1 MAKKPLLQ
9 AKITKR
15 GILMATVITVIAIGV
30 PLLAG
35 FITRPPSLIWSK
47 DAQVEYSFSVNYTD
61 TSTTFYSNSTN
72 ATDYTFTVTYANYSA
87 GIVNASWN
95 ARPYGERFYL
105 VYRNLS
111 TLANYTS
118 GMPATGTS
126 NIEGKTV
133 TWLNK
138 TDILGSIALNT
149 TYMKS
154 FIKPGHHYYYLI
166 DNNTG
171 MVVQIGD
178 MNNGQT
184 VMKLAEW
191 PDQYIF
197 NWKYFFA
204 GLVLVGGVI
213 LFFSLFSYGTR
224 ELKVAPHDRL
234 QDRANNY
241 LSAFLFAGIL
251 TAVIIF
257 IGTIVLQAISINWLY
272 GLNSSVTI
280 SKSTPKALG
289 SNWQVDS
296 ALLQALEWPTLIP
309 VLIVIIGVFASIY
322 PFFDFLHL
330 PKRGADKPME
340 IHQALDSHVT
350 GRIKFRLNYFFVAG
364 ILAVVYILPTYVIYD
379 FLAPKLLM
387 TQSDPTIV
395 PILVIISW
403 FAVPALMFLNYYAS
417 IGVSSMF
424 WTGYTKGFK
433 AKDKV
438 ENTFN
443 SIIFIIAVI
452 LVISAT
458 YNFVNVFVEMAT
470 GKLTS
475 IISLNPSGGSRFFT
489 TLVEFFITYNFLDFQ
504 RPKDLWNFQ
513 QFFSV
518 IPFDLLLFFI
528 SVCAVG
534 LYGFYS
540 KFLSKEPL
548 NRPVLM
554 TFACYIVAAV
564 GLEVFVNVIL
574 RLPNAFA
581 NSVFAPIFTNQG
593 NLPYGSTAYNDAYFS
608 SFDTIRLLFFIPY
621 LADKTFMFIF
631 LVYNLLINKRLREN
645 VRERI
650 LAIAVQRERIDI
662 LSKFTASK
670 DLRTQRIVL
679 ENVLRIVKK
688 NPNESGKIA
697 KMVKGVIISE
707 DQTLNALANKVFY
720 FLSTVLPIQD
730 LEPAVLAAITSGPA
744 FVRDA
749 IGENLVK
756 IGKDDPAKLTRLYAD
771 IVTSELPDAT
781 LEFLAVT
788 LEQLR
793 VIRPDAPSIVLT
805 PFLDLGSDTPRGGGL
820 KILKLFN
827 ILNLRDKRGDLIPKL
842 TRIITDKSE
851 SQAQDAIE
859 LLGTLGAS
867 DPDKMSEIL
876 ARLEE
881 LHEKASAPVKKRII
895 RAEVSFM
902 IAAPDRAG
910 EIFPKLF
917 AFLGDISP
925 EVRGEVNSGLGQMS
939 TIFKKGENFLSIRK
953 IITKQLKDFDEDV
966 RAGGVKALAE
976 VGKANPKLLKE
987 PEFREMLETIINES
1001 SDVVRETAV
1010 DLFTQFSK
1018 AAPSMDIF
1026 LLPLRILE
1034 DPQDSAKKAHPTAL
1048 RILNKVIG
1056 TFPKDAGIDLVLNP
1070 ILAYDRKDGKNR
1082 VEIAGILQ
1090 GVARTRP
1097 ETSERI
1103 YPVLQELAKDAN
1115 EVVAGFAIKG
1125 LTEIALAKIANPG
1138 LQFSVSVDVLVDNL
1152 LGQCKD
1158 RRAEALN
1165 AAIQSGIKLY
1175 GANKTFHSKVY
1186 PVFMELVRTSQQT
1199 ILPQVVPVL
1208 TSIVCENKTDYAGK
1222 KVAKELLPALLE
1234 VMKKAPEEIKNIL
1247 TAAVDTIV
1255 ASFSETAKEVS
1266 LVLITAAN
1274 LEKTKEARIM
1284 AISALGKFPGATE
1297 EPDISF
1303 AMVTNTS
1310 IIRSRQFRHA
1320 AMEAIRDLI
1329 AALPPRDK
1337 LSSNQKRCLEILTRP
1352 MLRWNGFFYIRDIE
1366 IEVRKAYAEVLAT
1379 IGTNQQHFA
1388 KKALPLLSIL
1398 AKDMDASV
1406 SLYAAQEFFN
1416 IMRQHPETMDVAV
1429 HEFPTIVYS
1438 PHDATR
1444 KLLFDEILALLGKG
1458 GKLAQVMP
1466 PLIVLAGDENKTI
1479 RRNASQEFQA
1489 MVNKNPAETA
1499 FFTKNLLILARDPH
1513 AQMREGA
1520 AREITT
1526 FVSNHPSEKKTL
1538 DVLLQAFLGLA
1549 RDPVKSVRTAVA
1561 LRLPEVAK
1569 ITSPDQVN
1577 VIFQTL
1583 FRLIREDERT
1593 TKNSVVEGFRIITS
1607 KYPER
1612 NPEVI
1617 PDLKQVNAK
1626 ENLAALDDLIKE
1638 ITGKE
1643 MVQPEDVI
1651 KSIIDKVQTWWKSRG
1666 KKKTPKASK
1675 KPVEGPETPAVKPAK
1690 PAEGPKKTPETPA
1703 KPVEGPAKPVEPP
1716 AKSVEGPSKPADIPP
1731 KAGWTTA
1738 KPASDASKKE
1748 EPKKDEK
1755 QGK

>member
-1 MAKKPLLQ
+1 M
-9 AKITKR
+9 
-15 GILMATVITVIAIGV
+15 
-30 PLLAG
+30 
-35 FITRPPSLIWSK
+35 WSNG
-47 DAQVEYSFSVNYTD
+47 AQVEYSFSVNYTD
-61 TSTTFYSNSTN
+61 NSTQFYSNSIN
-72 ATDYTFTVTYANYSA
+72 ATDYTFTVTYANQST

-95 ARPYGERFYL
+95 ARPYDERFYL
-105 VYRNLS
+105 IFTAGNLTAFS
-111 TLANYTS
+111 SNHSNDGAIPS
-118 GMPATGTS
+118 GTS
-126 NIEGKTV
+126 EFGGKTI
-133 TWLNK
+133 TYLNK
-138 TDILGSIALNT
+138 TNILGAAALNT

-154 FIKPGHHYYYLI
+154 FIQPGHHYYYLI

-178 MNNGQT
+178 VKNGQT

-204 GLVLVGGVI
+204 VLVLVGGVI

-241 LSAFLFAGIL
+241 LSAFLFAGVL

-280 SKSTPKALG
+280 GKGSTQALG
-289 SNWQVDS
+289 SNWQVDT
-296 ALLQALEWPTLIP
+296 AILQALEWPTLIP
-309 VLIVIIGVFASIY
+309 ILVVIIGVFASIY

-340 IHQALDSHVT
+340 IHQALDSHLIS
-350 GRIKFRLNYFFVAG
+350 RIKFPLNYFLVAG
-364 ILAVVYILPTYVIYD
+364 LLAVVYILPTYLIYNN
-379 FLAPKLLM
+379 FTSNLLQ
-387 TQSDPTIV
+387 TQSDPSLV
-395 PILVIISW
+395 PILIIIAW
-403 FAVPALMFLNYYAS
+403 FAVPALMFLDYYAS

-443 SIIFIIAVI
+443 AIIFIVAVI
-452 LVISAT
+452 LVISTT
-458 YNFVNVFVEMAT
+458 YNFVNVFVEMASGT
-470 GKLTS
+470 LTT
-475 IISLNPSGGSRFFT
+475 IIPQTTSGGSKFFT
-489 TLVEFFITYNFLDFQ
+489 TLIEFFITYNFLDFQ

-564 GLEVFVNVIL
+564 GLEVFVNVML
-574 RLPNAFA
+574 RLPNAF
-581 NSVFAPIFTNQG
+581 SDGIFAPQFTNPNG
-593 NLPYGSTAYNDAYFS
+593 YIYGSTNYNNDYFN
-608 SFDTIRLLFFIPY
+608 SFFTIRSLFFIPY
-621 LADKTFMFIF
+621 FLDKVFMFAF

-645 VRERI
+645 VKERI

-670 DLRTQRIVL
+670 DLPTQRIVL
-679 ENVLRIVKK
+679 ENVLRILKK
-688 NPNESGKIA
+688 NPGESGKIA
-697 KMVKGVIISE
+697 KMVKGVITSE
-707 DQTLNALANKVFY
+707 DSTLNALANKVFY

-730 LEPAVLAAITSGPA
+730 LEPAILAAITSETA

-749 IGENLVK
+749 FGENLVK
-756 IGKDDPAKLTRLYAD
+756 IGKDDPAKISRIYAD

-781 LEFLAVT
+781 LEFLAAT

-793 VIRPDAPSIVLT
+793 TIHPEVPASVLM
-805 PFLDLGSDTPRGGGL
+805 PFLDLGADTPRGGGL
-820 KILKLFN
+820 KILKQFN

-851 SQAQDAIE
+851 SQAEDAIE

-876 ARLEE
+876 TRLEE
-881 LHEKASAPVKKRII
+881 LHEKGSAPVKKRII
-895 RAEVSFM
+895 RAEVAFI

-917 AFLGDISP
+917 AFLADISP
-925 EVRGEVNSGLGQMS
+925 EVRGEVSAGMGQVGK
-939 TIFKKGENFLSIRK
+939 IFKKGENFISIRK

-1010 DLFTQFSK
+1010 DLFTEFSK

-1034 DPQDSAKKAHPTAL
+1034 DPQESAKKAHPTAL
-1048 RILNKVIG
+1048 RILNRVIS

-1070 ILAYDRKDGKNR
+1070 LLAHDRKDEKNR
-1082 VEIAGILQ
+1082 REIAGILQ

-1103 YPVLQELAKDAN
+1103 YPILQELAKDTS
-1115 EVVAGFAIKG
+1115 EIVAGAAIRG
-1125 LTEIALAKIANPG
+1125 ITEIALAKIANPG
-1138 LQFSVSVDVLVDNL
+1138 LQFSVAVDVLVDL
-1152 LGQCKD
+1152 VLSQCKD
-1158 RRAEALN
+1158 RQAEALIAVIESAKKIYN
-1165 AAIQSGIKLY
+1165 
-1175 GANKTFHSKVY
+1175 ANKAFHSKIY
-1186 PVFMELVRTSQQT
+1186 TTFLDLVRKSKLS
-1199 ILPQVVPVL
+1199 ILPQVIPVI
-1208 TSIVCENKTDYAGK
+1208 TSIVCENNTDYAGK
-1222 KVAKELLPALLE
+1222 KVAIELLPALLE
-1234 VMKKAPEEIKNIL
+1234 VMKKASPEVKNIL
-1247 TAAVDTIV
+1247 TTSIDTIV

-1274 LEKTKEARIM
+1274 FEKTKEARIM

-1297 EPDISF
+1297 EPDISL
-1303 AMVTNTS
+1303 ALVANTS
-1310 IIRSRQFRHA
+1310 IIRSRQFRYA

-1329 AALPPRDK
+1329 AALPPYDK
-1337 LSSNQKRCLEILTRP
+1337 LSSKQKHCLEILTRP
-1352 MLRWNGFFYIRDIE
+1352 MIRWRGSFYIRDITT
-1366 IEVRKAYAEVLAT
+1366 EVRKAYAEVLAT
-1379 IGTNQQHFA
+1379 LGENQLPFA
-1388 KKALPLLSIL
+1388 KKVLPRLSTL
-1398 AKDMDASV
+1398 TQDKDAGV
-1406 SLYAAQEFFN
+1406 SIYAAQEFFN
-1416 IMRQHPETMDVAV
+1416 ILHQHPETIDVAV
-1429 HEFPTIVYS
+1429 KEFPNIGYS
-1438 PHDATR
+1438 PYEVTR
-1444 KLLFDEILALLGKG
+1444 KLLFDEILSLMGKG
-1458 GKLAQVMP
+1458 CKLAQAMP
-1466 PLIVLAGDENKTI
+1466 PLIVLAGDENKTL

-1489 MVNKNPAETA
+1489 MVNKNPAEIK

-1526 FVSNHPSEKKTL
+1526 FIANHPSEKKTL
-1538 DVLLQAFLGLA
+1538 DILLQAFLGLA
-1549 RDPVKSVRTAVA
+1549 RDPVKAVRSAVA
-1561 LRLPEVAK
+1561 LRLPDVAK
-1569 ITSPDQVN
+1569 ITTSDQLN

-1593 TKNSVVEGFRIITS
+1593 TKNSVVDAFRVITS

-1612 NPEVI
+1612 NSEIV
-1617 PDLKQVNAK
+1617 PDLKQVNRK
-1626 ENLAALDDLIKE
+1626 ENLAALDDLLKE

-1643 MVQPEDVI
+1643 MVQPEDII

-1666 KKKTPKASK
+1666 KKSGKAPK
-1675 KPVEGPETPAVKPAK
+1675 KPAESPAKQVGKPAKPVKSLTKPAQESAK
-1690 PAEGPKKTPETPA
+1690 PAEGPAKPAENPA
-1703 KPVEGPAKPVEPP
+1703 KPAASQGKPAEGP
-1716 AKSVEGPSKPADIPP
+1716 I
-1731 KAGWTTA
+1731 
-1738 KPASDASKKE
+1738 KKE
-1748 EPKKDEK
+1748 EPKKDETP
-1755 QGK
+1755 GKK